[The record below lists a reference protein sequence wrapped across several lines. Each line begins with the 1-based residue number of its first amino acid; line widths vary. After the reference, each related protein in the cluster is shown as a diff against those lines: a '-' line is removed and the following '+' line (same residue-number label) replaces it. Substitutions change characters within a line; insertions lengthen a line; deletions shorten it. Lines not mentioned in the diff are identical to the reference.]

1 MQCYFSMILPVYN
14 VEKYLKRCLTSILNQ
29 NFTEYEIILVDDGS
43 TDLSGK
49 ICDEYSN
56 QYPFIQ
62 TIHKENGG
70 LSSARNEGLKR
81 ASGKYIFMIDSD
93 DWIEDNA
100 LEKLYDYTKNQ
111 DIDIVKFDYIRQP
124 ENKKKTS
131 ILEEGLRRNEE
142 LKTIIPLVL
151 KETGKVNFSAW
162 GHIYR
167 NSFLKQNDLRFVSER
182 IIGSEDYLFNL
193 QAYCQAKSLLVIPEF
208 LYNYDMREGS
218 LTKRY
223 RKNIFMQ
230 YNILHDKF
238 KECLIGC
245 EMFDTTLKRALA
257 YSYIEK
263 LIGVC
268 MQNECIM
275 SDKHNWKDG
284 VKNCKEMVRN
294 NSFREYISYYPF
306 SEVGIKRKI
315 LIKSLSLHI
324 VLPCMIL
331 LKRGI
336 K

>member
-1 MQCYFSMILPVYN
+1 MYYFSIILPVYN
-14 VEKYLKRCLTSILNQ
+14 VEKYLKRCMKSILNQ
-29 NFTEYEIILVDDGS
+29 KFTDYEIILVDDGS
-43 TDLSGK
+43 TDFSGK
-49 ICDEYSN
+49 ICDEYMS

-81 ASGKYIFMIDSD
+81 ATGKYIFMIDSD
-93 DWIEDNA
+93 DWVEDNT
-100 LEKLYDYTKNQ
+100 LEKLYDYTKNK
-111 DIDIVKFDYIRQP
+111 DIDIVKFNYIRQP
-124 ENKKKTS
+124 ENIKKAS
-131 ILEEGLRRNEE
+131 ILQTGLKNKFEI
-142 LKTIIPLVL
+142 KKIIPLVL

-162 GHIYR
+162 GHVYK
-167 NSFLKQNDLRFVSER
+167 NSFLKQNNFKFISER
-182 IIGSEDYLFNL
+182 TIGSEDYLFNL

-223 RKNIFMQ
+223 RKNIFTQ

-263 LIGVC
+263 IIGVC
-268 MQNECIM
+268 MQNECILC
-275 SDKHNWKDG
+275 DNHNLIDG
-284 VKNCKEMVRN
+284 IKNCKKMVRN
-294 NSFREYISYYPF
+294 NKFKEYILSYPF
-306 SEVGIKRKI
+306 SEVGLKRKI
-315 LIKSLSLHI
+315 LIKSLNLNI